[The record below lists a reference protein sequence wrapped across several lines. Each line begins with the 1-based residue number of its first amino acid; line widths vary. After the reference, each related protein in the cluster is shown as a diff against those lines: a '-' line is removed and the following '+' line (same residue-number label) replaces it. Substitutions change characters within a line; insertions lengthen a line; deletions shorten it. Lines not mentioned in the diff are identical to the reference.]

1 MSVAIN
7 DSNAGAMRAAQ
18 EGSVAGTRALR
29 LENVHAFYGKSHVLH
44 GVTMEVRPGEIVSLL
59 GRNGSG
65 RSTTVKTIMGQV
77 DGTGSIA
84 WGGQELLGRK
94 AYDIAHR
101 GLGYVPE
108 NRDIFPK
115 LTVHQNL
122 MLGEKGG
129 GGGGGGRGRKGAK
142 PRWAFDDMYAMFPR
156 LKERQHTEAGVLSGG
171 EQQMLTLCRT
181 LMGDPD
187 LIMIDE
193 PTEGLA
199 PKIVELVADYLKEL
213 KRRGVSVLLVEQKLA
228 IALEIS
234 ERCYVMG
241 HGRIVFEGTPADLRA
256 NAYVRKEW
264 LEV

>member
-1 MSVAIN
+1 
-7 DSNAGAMRAAQ
+7 
-18 EGSVAGTRALR
+18 
-29 LENVHAFYGKSHVLH
+29 
-44 GVTMEVRPGEIVSLL
+44 
-59 GRNGSG
+59 
-65 RSTTVKTIMGQV
+65 MGLV
-77 DGTGSIA
+77 DGTGSVKYRGA
-84 WGGQELLGRK
+84 EVLGRK
-94 AYDIAHR
+94 PFEIAHL

-122 MLGEKGG
+122 MLGEK
-129 GGGGGGRGRKGAK
+129 RGKK
-142 PRWAFDDMYAMFPR
+142 DPRWSFDDMYRMFPR
-156 LKERQHTEAGVLSGG
+156 LKERQHTAAGVISGG

-199 PKIVELVADYLKEL
+199 PKIVELVAGYLKEL
-213 KRRGVSVLLVEQKLA
+213 KNRGVSVLLVEQKLT

-234 ERCYVMG
+234 QRCYVMG
-241 HGRIVFEGTPADLRA
+241 HGSIVFEGTPAELKA
-256 NAYVRKEW
+256 NSCIRKEW